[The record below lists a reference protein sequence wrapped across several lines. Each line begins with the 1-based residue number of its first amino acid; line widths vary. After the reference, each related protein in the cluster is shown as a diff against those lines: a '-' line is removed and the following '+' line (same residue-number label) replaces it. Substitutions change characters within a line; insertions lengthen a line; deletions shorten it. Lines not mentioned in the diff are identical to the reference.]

1 MSKKRLSDVDTE
13 RLGLLKRVERDGET
27 YWDYAALTPSWVYKY
42 LLQRCMDRMESM
54 AWNPLTSLDFAEWI
68 RGNYPDDAVMFGLAD
83 FVNFSRA
90 DGVVQTYYDVG
101 RTGVQYRDTRCNS
114 WVRITDSDCPAAMAE
129 YAVTRHPE
137 CIDRVGGRVRS
148 EVFMDEEFAEWVCR
162 RDQNLASL
170 LGLGVRQAVRLADE
184 AEA

>member
-1 MSKKRLSDVDTE
+1 MSKKRLSEVDTE

-42 LLQRCMDRMESM
+42 LLQRSMERMEGM
-54 AWNPLTSLDFAEWI
+54 AWNPLTSLDFAEWV
-68 RGNYPDDAVMFGLAD
+68 RSNYPDDAVLFGLAD

-114 WVRITDSDCPAAMAE
+114 WVRITDSDCPAAMAQ
-129 YAVTRHPE
+129 YVITRHPE

-148 EVFMDEEFAEWVCR
+148 DVFMGEEFAEWVCR
-162 RDQNLASL
+162 NDQDLAVL
-170 LGLGVRQAVRLADE
+170 LGLGARRAVRLADE
-184 AEA
+184 A